1 MSWQSITFDWNQA
14 RAFLVTAEEGS
25 LSAAARALGLTQ
37 PTLSRQVAALEER
50 LGVTLF
56 ERVAKSLVLTDAG
69 IELAE
74 HVRAMGDAASRVSL
88 TASGKSQQ
96 VEGLVT
102 VSTTDLMAAHILP
115 DILKDLRDKA
125 PGIEIRVLCT
135 NSLSDLRRREADIAI
150 RHVAPDHPDL
160 YARKLR
166 DAPARIYCSRSY
178 LDAEG
183 GRLFQADA
191 ARLDF
196 VGYDNNEELVGYL
209 RAFGLDVSEA
219 NIRLGS
225 PNGVV
230 AWEFVRQGF
239 GLSIMADEIAARF
252 PEIVPAFEDID
263 PVWFPIW
270 LVTHRE
276 LHTSRRIR
284 TVFDHLA
291 EGLVKAGANGL
302 PSLR

>member
-1 MSWQSITFDWNQA
+1 MNWQTITFDWNQA

-37 PTLSRQVAALEER
+37 PTLSRQVAALEET

-56 ERVAKSLVLTDAG
+56 QRVSKSLILTEAG
-69 IELAE
+69 VELVD
-74 HVRAMGDAASRVSL
+74 HVRAMGEAASRVSL
-88 TASGKSQQ
+88 AASGKSQQ

-102 VSTTDLMAAHILP
+102 VSTTDLMAAQVLP
-115 DILKDLRDKA
+115 DILRNLREVA
-125 PGIEIRVLCT
+125 PGIEVKLLCT

-166 DAPARIYCSRSY
+166 EAPARVFGARSLVEQY
-178 LDAEG
+178 
-183 GRLFQADA
+183 GRPLTKADA
-191 ARLDF
+191 PEMDF
-196 VGYDNNEELVGYL
+196 IGFDNNEELVGYL
-209 RAFGLDVSEA
+209 RAFGLEVSEA

-230 AWEFVRQGF
+230 AWELVRQGF

-252 PEIVPAFEDID
+252 PEIVPAFEDLD
-263 PVWFPIW
+263 PITFPIW

-284 TVFDHLA
+284 VVFDHLA
-291 EGLVKAGANGL
+291 EGLLKVKPTRTYGA
-302 PSLR
+302 